1 MPVVKIHVASYNMQ
15 LSWNH
20 TATLK
25 DVSDDQVLRK
35 QREFQL
41 QKRRKEYEWERQS
54 DWGLPSSI
62 KASVPKLP
70 DDEQFGRVKNVDFS
84 LTALTSG
91 VKIRVQ
97 AVFNDIQD
105 VDDYKKIAT
114 ILGDPEVPVHNAA
127 RWTTDVEFGRQVL
140 NGVNPVVIEKC
151 TELPA
156 NFPVTNDM
164 VKGFLNRGLTLE
176 QEMKV
181 SIYWR
186 LFVCTAASYNHV
198 III

>member
-1 MPVVKIHVASYNMQ
+1 MPVVKIHVASYNIMQ

-70 DDEQFGRVKNVDFS
+70 DDEQFERVKNVDFT
-84 LTALTSG
+84 LTALTNG

-181 SIYWR
+181 SIY
-186 LFVCTAASYNHV
+186 
-198 III
+198 